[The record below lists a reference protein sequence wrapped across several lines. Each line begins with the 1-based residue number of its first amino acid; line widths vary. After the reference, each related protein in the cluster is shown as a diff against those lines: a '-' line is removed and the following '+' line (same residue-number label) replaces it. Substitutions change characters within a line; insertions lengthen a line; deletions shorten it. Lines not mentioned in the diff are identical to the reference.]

1 MDDYLFK
8 HDPKD
13 VELANEISRHLE
25 NLDIGEFHV
34 SVKGGHVTV
43 SGTVDD
49 FADKRRVTS
58 EIHGFGGIHGITNN
72 VRVNGESSTMVDSDS
87 NI

>member
-1 MDDYLFK
+1 MDNLTIK

-13 VELANEISRHLE
+13 VELANKIGRHLSHL
-25 NLDIGEFHV
+25 NIGEFHV
-34 SVKGGHVTV
+34 SVKGGHLTVT
-43 SGTVDD
+43 GTVED

-58 EIHGFGGIHGITNN
+58 EIHGFGGIHEITNL
-72 VRVNGESSTMVDSDS
+72 VQVIGESVTMVDSDS

>member
-1 MDDYLFK
+1 MTNRLIK
-8 HDPKD
+8 RDPKD
-13 VELANEISRHLE
+13 VELANEISRHL
-25 NLDIGEFHV
+25 NHLGIGDFHV

-49 FADKRRVTS
+49 FADKRRITS
-58 EIHGFGGIHGITNN
+58 EIHGLGGILEITNL
-72 VRVNGESSTMVDSDS
+72 VHVIGESITPVNSDS

>member
-1 MDDYLFK
+1 MADQPH

-13 VELANEISRHLE
+13 IEKANEISRHLH
-25 NLDIGEFHV
+25 NLDIGNLHV

-43 SGTVDD
+43 SGTVEN
-49 FADKRRVTS
+49 FADKRRINS
-58 EIHGFGGIHGITNN
+58 EIQGFGGVHEIINLVKVT
-72 VRVNGESSTMVDSDS
+72 GESTTMVDSDS